1 MAVRTP
7 APDTTPIAFAP
18 VPVAPRRD
26 GWTAERQRA
35 FIHALATTGCV
46 TEACAAVGMNARS
59 AYHLRQRPDGEAF
72 DRAWD
77 VALRL
82 GARRLLESALERAL
96 HGTLRHV
103 RLGDTIVQERVPDTR
118 LTLYLLDH
126 INGSN
131 GPFAYS
137 NPAERQRRTAA
148 LLVDLDHIADSDAPV
163 DPPSCL

>member
-1 MAVRTP
+1 MAVRNP
-7 APDTTPIAFAP
+7 APDPALLAFAP
-18 VPVAPRRD
+18 VAVAPRRD

-46 TEACAAVGMNARS
+46 TEACAAVNMSPRS
-59 AYHLRQRPDGEAF
+59 AYHLRQRADGEAF

-77 VALRL
+77 LALRL

-118 LTLYLLDH
+118 LTIYLLDH
-126 INGSN
+126 INGRN
-131 GPFAYS
+131 GPFFNR
-137 NPAERQRRTAA
+137 NPADRQQNTAR